1 LTQSGLAAGLGM
13 KMPTETTGKVP
24 DNPAVPGTDT
34 QAAPSKP

>member
-1 LTQSGLAAGLGM
+1 M

-24 DNPAVPGTDT
+24 DDRAVPWTDT